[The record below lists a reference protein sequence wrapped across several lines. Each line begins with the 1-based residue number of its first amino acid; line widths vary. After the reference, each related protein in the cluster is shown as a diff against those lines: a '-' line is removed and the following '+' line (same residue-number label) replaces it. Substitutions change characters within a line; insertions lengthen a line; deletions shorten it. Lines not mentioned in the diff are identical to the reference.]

1 MSSEDPWARMRELE
15 GAMRSTTVQRQA
27 LQAQLG
33 EAEHAL
39 AALPEAGD
47 AWRIIGNIMVKRDA
61 TTVRA
66 ELIGRRDALRS
77 RVDAVTAQ
85 EKDLRGKLDALQREV
100 VKGDV

>member
-15 GAMRSTTVQRQA
+15 GAMRNATLQRQA

-33 EAEHAL
+33 EVEHAL
-39 AALPEAGD
+39 AALPETGD

-61 TTVRA
+61 TIVRA
-66 ELIGRRDALRS
+66 ELASKRDALRA
-77 RVDAVTAQ
+77 RTDAVTAQ
-85 EKDLRGKLDALQREV
+85 EKDLREKLDTLQREV

>member
-1 MSSEDPWARMRELE
+1 MSSEDPWARMREHE
-15 GAMRSTTVQRQA
+15 GAMRNATLQRQA

-33 EAEHAL
+33 EVEHAL

-61 TTVRA
+61 QTVRA
-66 ELIGRRDALRS
+66 ELVAKRDTLRS
-77 RVDAVTAQ
+77 RVDAVAAQ
-85 EKDLRGKLDALQREV
+85 ESDLRGKLDALQREV